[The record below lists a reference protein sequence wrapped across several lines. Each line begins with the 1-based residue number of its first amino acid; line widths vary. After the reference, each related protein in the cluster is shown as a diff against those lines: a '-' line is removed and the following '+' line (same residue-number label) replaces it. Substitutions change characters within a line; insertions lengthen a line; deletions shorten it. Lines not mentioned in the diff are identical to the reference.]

1 MKNYTPEEFE
11 IQANNSLAEIR
22 KAIADLDKERSIKNI
37 TDQERE
43 TIELSI
49 IALRQS
55 ERILIEKMRKN
66 VLKELTAETETLKE
80 LAALIRSRVTKIGK
94 APKWLD
100 KVESIIKT
108 TVTLLAIV
116 VKW

>member
-22 KAIADLDKERSIKNI
+22 QAIADLDKERSIKNI
-37 TDQERE
+37 TEQERE

-55 ERILIEKMRKN
+55 ERTLIEKIRKQ
-66 VLKELTAETETLKE
+66 VLKDLETETETLKE

-100 KVESIIKT
+100 NVESIIKT